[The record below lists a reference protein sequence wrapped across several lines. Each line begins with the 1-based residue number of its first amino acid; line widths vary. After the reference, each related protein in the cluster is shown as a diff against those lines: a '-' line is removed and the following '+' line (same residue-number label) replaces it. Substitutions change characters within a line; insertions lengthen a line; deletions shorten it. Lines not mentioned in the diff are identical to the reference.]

1 MVKLT
6 KRLDAVASLVREN
19 SALADVGCDHG
30 YLPVYLLLNDKIK
43 SAVASDINEGPLLS
57 CKNLVCEYSLQDKVK
72 CVLSDGLKNISSDD
86 CDDVTV
92 CGMGG
97 ELIAKILSECEW
109 AKDKEKHYVFN
120 PMTHPEILRKYLCEN
135 GYEINNDFV
144 IKDGKHYYNV
154 FDAFYTGKVLEY
166 SDSYYYLGNID
177 SFEHK
182 DYFNHLLNYLEN
194 KMKGGCDYTNI
205 ITAIKEKL

>member
-19 SALADVGCDHG
+19 STLADVGCDHG

-57 CKNLVCEYSLQDKVK
+57 CKNLVSEYSLQDKVK

-86 CDDVTV
+86 CSDISI

-109 AKDKEKHYVFN
+109 VKDKEKHYIFN
-120 PMTHPEILRKYLCEN
+120 PMTHPEILRKYLCQN
-135 GYEINNDFV
+135 GYKINNDFV

-154 FDAFYTGKVLEY
+154 FDVFYTGEVLDYNE
-166 SDSYYYLGNID
+166 SYYYLGNID

-182 DYFNHLLNYLEN
+182 DYFNHLLNYLQN
-194 KMKGGCDYTNI
+194 KMKGGCDYTEV